1 MEDDSLQPAVIFA
14 LLQIVFIGES
24 DVCERHLAFR
34 LISSAD
40 GQEQSKKMQ
49 LNEPMLLT
57 DDDTTLAQQPP
68 LLMQCQNPH

>member
-24 DVCERHLAFR
+24 DVCERHLAFG

-40 GQEQSKKMQ
+40 GQEQSKMKMQ
-49 LNEPMLLT
+49 LKP
-57 DDDTTLAQQPP
+57 
-68 LLMQCQNPH
+68 CC